1 MSALRESAGLIML
14 SRAHRHGSVLTE
26 VVGEV
31 PLLAGNLMH
40 DTETAVPMREHGVRR
55 ICTLVSDP

>member
-1 MSALRESAGLIML
+1 ML